1 MAAFAIGPGS
11 VTFPGVFLFFVKQI
25 LHVKIRF
32 DDAFGMDPD
41 PKVSE
46 RKKLVVLLVIVLLPG
61 KCRVD
66 TLCLYFQISGC
77 NILLRLALLVLPR
90 HQGRQSRAAQ
100 GSSSRQSII

>member
-11 VTFPGVFLFFVKQI
+11 VTFPGVFLFCQANLKNT
-25 LHVKIRF
+25 F

-66 TLCLYFQISGC
+66 ALCLYFQISGC